1 MIVVWEKVLDH
12 RKSIMTHYIYTHIIN
27 LCRWVAVFLLI
38 LWLYMSPYIV
48 YGQAWDGYGTRPLE
62 VLNTVIE
69 NADTDN
75 IIETELDKVNN
86 TQIYG
91 SKYKLAGT
99 LESVR
104 TNSAIYL
111 QWIAFA
117 WLTAAAMLIIYNGIL
132 LVSTPL
138 SPEQSSKVKSQM
150 IYVIAWLLVLTWFY
164 YMIKILLSILIDLT
178 SAT

>member
-1 MIVVWEKVLDH
+1 MD
-12 RKSIMTHYIYTHIIN
+12 
-27 LCRWVAVFLLI
+27 
-38 LWLYMSPYIV
+38 
-48 YGQAWDGYGTRPLE
+48 

-69 NADTDN
+69 NADTKV
-75 IIETELDKVNN
+75 IETELDKVNN

-104 TNSAIYL
+104 TNTAIYL

-117 WLTAAAMLIIYNGIL
+117 GLTAAAMLVIYNGIL

-138 SPEQSSKVKSQM
+138 SPEQTSKVKSQ
-150 IYVIAWLLVLTWFY
+150 IVYVIVWLLVLTGFY
-164 YMIKILLSILIDLT
+164 YMIKVLLSILIEVT